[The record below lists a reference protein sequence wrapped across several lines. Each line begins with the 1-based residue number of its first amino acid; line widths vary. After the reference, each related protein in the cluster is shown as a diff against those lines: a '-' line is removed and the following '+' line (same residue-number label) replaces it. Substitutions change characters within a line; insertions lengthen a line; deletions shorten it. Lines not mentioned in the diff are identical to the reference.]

1 MALVYLFFAIGFV
14 SAPEPHPHVDC
25 NHDPQHCIQV
35 ALVTTD
41 PKECEHIIHYLQ
53 DCHSY
58 VIDHVCGT
66 DQRTYPHKC
75 ELAKARCHTLNLD
88 HGVHVLALAHE
99 GSCSSTTQIHVLAAI
114 THHCHND
121 PVSCIELAIHT
132 VDSTFCREFI
142 NTVDCTHIHSGGG
155 SHADRTQPVCGTDG
169 VSYPHHCEFARE
181 RCRVILQT
189 NNNVNG
195 QQVFKLDIAHDGIC
209 NLVTV
214 APISNCANNSC
225 LDPSLSGPVVQQCL
239 QILKLSCTTGSAVC
253 GTDGQTYRNDCD
265 LAKAHCLN
273 VNLTKA
279 YDGTCGVSTQQTS
292 QTTQASTNAAS
303 TSSSSAPTTPPPPTT
318 STLPPT
324 TTMSVT
330 DILVTVFCQNVDS
343 ISCNTGFNVIC
354 GSDGTYYP
362 NECELSKESCK
373 QKGLHIMPDA
383 SSCTVPSG

>member
-1 MALVYLFFAIGFV
+1 MKHCTMKPVGILAFV
-14 SAPEPHPHVDC
+14 
-25 NHDPQHCIQV
+25 NI
-35 ALVTTD
+35 
-41 PKECEHIIHYLQ
+41 
-53 DCHSY
+53 
-58 VIDHVCGT
+58 
-66 DQRTYPHKC
+66 
-75 ELAKARCHTLNLD
+75 
-88 HGVHVLALAHE
+88 
-99 GSCSSTTQIHVLAAI
+99 VLAAN
-114 THHCHND
+114 TPHCHSN

-142 NTVDCTHIHSGGG
+142 NTVDCTHLHNGHG
-155 SHADRTQPVCGTDG
+155 SYSDSTQPVCGTDG

-239 QILKLSCTTGSAVC
+239 QILQLSCTTGSAVC

-273 VNLTKA
+273 INLTKA
-279 YDGTCGVSTQQTS
+279 HDGTCGVSTQQTS

-303 TSSSSAPTTPPPPTT
+303 SSTF
-318 STLPPT
+318 T
-324 TTMSVT
+324 TTTTT
-330 DILVTVFCQNVDS
+330 DAMNALLQQLFCQNVNS
-343 ISCNTGFNVIC
+343 INCPPNQLNQLC
-354 GSDGTYYP
+354 GSDGQFYP
-362 NECELSKESCK
+362 NECELGKARCTIP
-373 QKGLHIMPDA
+373 GLRIMPDYQG
-383 SSCTVPSG
+383 C